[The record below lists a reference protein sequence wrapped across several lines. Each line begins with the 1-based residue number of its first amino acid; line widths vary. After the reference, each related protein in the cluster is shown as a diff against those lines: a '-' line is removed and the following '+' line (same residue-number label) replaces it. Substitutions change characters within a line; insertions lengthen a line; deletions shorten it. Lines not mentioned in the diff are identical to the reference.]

1 MGERGKDSIEV
12 LPEALGGP
20 GRFKSARRVF
30 EVLEMVSL
38 NEGVTAKALS
48 RELGVSLSTCY
59 HLINV
64 LLERGYLERVPRRRG
79 YRLGPIVPLL
89 YGRWRG
95 AQETGSAEVEPVLEE
110 VAKSTG
116 RHAYLGVLQEGEV
129 TVTRVVAPSESPPVG
144 VVEGFHGA
152 SHALAL
158 GKVLLAGSGSAS
170 IREYVREHGL
180 EAFTRRT
187 ITDPARFE
195 KHLAGVAGQRFATDV
210 QEFSD
215 NLCCVAAPIEDEG
228 GSVWGAVGLSS
239 SARLFESEARRL
251 VSAARRAADEGAA
264 ILRGGPWSSRMRG
277 PETG

>member
-12 LPEALGGP
+12 LPEALGGQ
-20 GRFKSARRVF
+20 GRFKTARRVF

-79 YRLGPIVPLL
+79 YKLGPAIPLL
-89 YGRWRG
+89 YGRLRG
-95 AQETGSAEVEPVLEE
+95 TQETGSAVEPVLEE
-110 VAKSTG
+110 VAESTG

-144 VVEGFHGA
+144 VVGGFHGA

-158 GKVLLAGSGSAS
+158 GKVLLAASGPAGV
-170 IREYVREHGL
+170 REYVREHGL

-215 NLCCVAAPIEDEG
+215 DLCCVAAPIEGEG
-228 GSVWGAVGLSS
+228 GVRGAIGVSS
-239 SARLFESEARRL
+239 SARLFEGEARRL
-251 VSAARRAADEGAA
+251 VSVARWAAGEAAA
-264 ILRGGPWSSRMRG
+264 ILRGEPWAARPRRSG
-277 PETG
+277 TG

>member
-79 YRLGPIVPLL
+79 YRLGPTVPLL
-89 YGRWRG
+89 YGRLRG
-95 AQETGSAEVEPVLEE
+95 AQEAGSEVEPVLQEA
-110 VAKSTG
+110 AKSTG
-116 RHAYLGVLQEGEV
+116 RHAYLGVLREGEV

-158 GKVLLAGSGSAS
+158 GKVLLAGSGSAG

-180 EAFTRRT
+180 EVFTRRT

-210 QEFSD
+210 QEFAD

-251 VSAARRAADEGAA
+251 VSVARWAAGEGAA
-264 ILRGGPWSSRMRG
+264 ILRGRPWSSRTLDS
-277 PETG
+277 ETG